1 MHTTKNKQVIR
12 TLYETYRRE
21 YLNELYDTPLQY
33 KQQDASKYSVLGDD
47 NTPIAYFLFTFRYD
61 INTSPIDYK
70 KYNQSKYWDV
80 SWYWDPS
87 TPKDQKN
94 SKNFIRI
101 TSTSFKIVTDF
112 IESHNNPPLL
122 SFSGMTESHE
132 RIYSNK
138 LFVDRWNTLLGNMY
152 YTMWDDAHDKMWI
165 VNKNF
170 YRNDE
175 SRIHTISQQMEKPT
189 SEVYRITKFP
199 NKGELKGIQK
209 QKYIKEQLKRII
221 LKQIYLR

>member
-1 MHTTKNKQVIR
+1 
-12 TLYETYRRE
+12 
-21 YLNELYDTPLQY
+21 
-33 KQQDASKYSVLGDD
+33 
-47 NTPIAYFLFTFRYD
+47 
-61 INTSPIDYK
+61 
-70 KYNQSKYWDV
+70 
-80 SWYWDPS
+80 
-87 TPKDQKN
+87 
-94 SKNFIRI
+94 
-101 TSTSFKIVTDF
+101 
-112 IESHNNPPLL
+112 
-122 SFSGMTESHE
+122 MTESHD

-138 LFVDRWNTLLGNMY
+138 LFIDRWNTLLGNMY
-152 YTMWDDAHDKMWI
+152 HTMWDDAHDKMWI

-189 SEVYRITKFP
+189 SEVYRMVKFP